1 MSFPHLHTLYALCA
15 MPRVL
20 TFSICTREDVGLR
33 ITTMGVETHKYTAE
47 VQNALRLRIAALAF
61 VTWRVP
67 MSDDI
72 GSVITSDDIC
82 NVALTVCVLSLL
94 DTLYYATRGGEKE
107 GEVCMQVMFREIVAA
122 IAING

>member
-1 MSFPHLHTLYALCA
+1 
-15 MPRVL
+15 
-20 TFSICTREDVGLR
+20 
-33 ITTMGVETHKYTAE
+33 MGVETHKYTAE